1 MSASPPHLNEFLN
14 LTLLRPIRVDQQHGH
29 LLTPSFAL
37 SGSLPAT
44 PAYEGMSPAE
54 LDAFL
59 TELEPDVRAA
69 DRDMREIALL
79 EEKGVT
85 GAGKLP
91 GMHNDLTSRL
101 R

>member
-1 MSASPPHLNEFLN
+1 M
-14 LTLLRPIRVDQQHGH
+14 
-29 LLTPSFAL
+29 TPSFAL

-79 EEKGVT
+79 EEKGVS

>member
-1 MSASPPHLNEFLN
+1 
-14 LTLLRPIRVDQQHGH
+14 
-29 LLTPSFAL
+29 
-37 SGSLPAT
+37 
-44 PAYEGMSPAE
+44 MSPAE